1 MQQREQ
7 EWAQLSEKIVAE
19 APALAHTLKVSAE
32 AGATAAAAAVA
43 ASGGGGG
50 GKAAE
55 KAGEKG
61 AAAEKAEKDTSG
73 AHHPDF
79 KALMSRVQKLFPP
92 KVISLPLPLPLTL
105 TLYPPPSG

>member
-43 ASGGGGG
+43 AASGGGGG
-50 GKAAE
+50 GKAAD
-55 KAGEKG
+55 KAAEKG

-73 AHHPDF
+73 ANHPDF

-92 KVISLPLPLPLTL
+92 KVMPLPLPLP
-105 TLYPPPSG
+105 